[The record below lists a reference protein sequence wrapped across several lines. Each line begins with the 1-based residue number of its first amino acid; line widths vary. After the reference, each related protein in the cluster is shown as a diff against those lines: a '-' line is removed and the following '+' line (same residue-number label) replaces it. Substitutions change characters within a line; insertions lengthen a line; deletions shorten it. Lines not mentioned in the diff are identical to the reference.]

1 MDSTTQID
9 PPVLLFDGVCNL
21 CIGAVNFIIDQ
32 DALNHYKFASLQSQL
47 AQKILLKNNLP
58 EASLEMNTL
67 YLFVDHQV
75 FQKSA
80 AVFKVAESFSWKW
93 RWIYV
98 FGFLP
103 SVITDYFYDLIAK
116 NRYLWFGRQEK
127 CKIPTPELAQR
138 FLD

>member
-1 MDSTTQID
+1 MPACNARAAPKYRAYKKKLSTI
-9 PPVLLFDGVCNL
+9 
-21 CIGAVNFIIDQ
+21 
-32 DALNHYKFASLQSQL
+32 
-47 AQKILLKNNLP
+47 
-58 EASLEMNTL
+58 

-103 SVITDYFYDLIAK
+103 TVITDYFYDLIAK